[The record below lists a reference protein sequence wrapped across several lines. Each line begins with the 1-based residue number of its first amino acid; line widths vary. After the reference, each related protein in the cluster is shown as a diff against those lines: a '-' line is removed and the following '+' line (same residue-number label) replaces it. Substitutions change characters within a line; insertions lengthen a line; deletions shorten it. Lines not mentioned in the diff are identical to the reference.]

1 MDPSHRPACLSCA
14 QRRLDNLDCD
24 GGHPCTACRTSST
37 RCAYP
42 RPSTP
47 PSAWTNIA
55 PQAVQRWPESV
66 QLVHGEAA
74 AFRLRGERNKDGKVD
89 AFRREWVVNQD
100 QDLWLR
106 ARRGKTSLL
115 FPASVDDRDEAE
127 ALDLEGDPLDFAR
140 EGHILLN
147 LHDVLRHDPL
157 QPTVGL
163 NAAIQDRQSSSSS
176 QTRIL
181 RAFEPRDPNL
191 GNVLA
196 ACDVPLDDGAST
208 SSTCVAF
215 RRAETPG
222 GRPTAVG
229 WGSFAPLPRELRAPS
244 RKGKDREREGDAAA
258 GFRALTEPLFTGAH
272 PIRQV
277 ELSRLGSSSSA
288 LLGVRTQGSLDLLHL
303 ALPPS
308 SSDDPA
314 LPPLPTTL
322 SRFSYTASS
331 LSRRPIADFTLS
343 PALGGGLV
351 VDTTGALF
359 GWGLGDRGSGRV
371 GDRDWGGAQPEMFR
385 LRGGRKTG
393 EAGYSGMA
401 RVECGGVRGTDAV
414 VAVEDEVLLY
424 DLRSPKASVQLV
436 DPHLLAQHLT
446 HGETDPAR
454 VVSLLRRSPSSSDLS
469 LPLPTSTTQ
478 HVVATTHDVLYLDE
492 RMPSRALLR
501 WKHGRCGPESKGV
514 DLTLSLLEVPTHAGD
529 PPHRDSAEPV
539 VARAALTSR
548 LHPHVELYT
557 TRADPAHA
565 PQIALGPYALEGPRL
580 RSSSLSAPAS
590 ARPERFTRAGTAF
603 VPLPPPAAA
612 AAPTSSGDAMDVD
625 GASRP
630 SSDEDEDGPAARRE
644 RLADERRAARSRS
657 WRLLEAGARG
667 DLSVREVE
675 LERFAVVSGDESGEG
690 EAAVGGAAGSVR
702 VELSAELAQLG
713 AEAERAL
720 RRTSSRDRRRQKE
733 DERLVDVS
741 RVRRV
746 LEPQRVLE
754 AGRAVDEVGDGDDSP
769 QAAVRLVRGA
779 AEREEGDIGALTGLE
794 LLSLSSR
801 HSTAMADD
809 DDVAPEPLPRPTAYD
824 AVASISPESTAALD
838 AALAAAPAAL
848 HLRPTQPPTHF
859 STLLPRHLAPTAAA
873 STASAAERLR
883 ALTAERV
890 ERHQVLASHILLPRT
905 IEPDEPGRA
914 PNQPQPADEDP
925 PALHFSYLRPKAP
938 TSSNFGDLDGDG
950 DVPGPRRVGRG
961 TRRRKVKGADH
972 DPPSLDSL
980 GARLLL
986 AEWHV
991 GADPRSYPWFSP
1003 YDDDHDKDLDA
1014 LAVSQAQ
1021 ASSSSRRKKRER
1033 EATKVGGPTS
1043 SAMSWQPSFPPSSA
1057 SYGTSSQSYF
1067 PSLAPPQIGSN
1078 AQWQSQ
1084 SQSQSQSQDWPQ
1096 LAATQPTISVSGP
1109 ADPSASSQGPP
1120 AFGGAA
1126 SQTVPGAFGS
1136 RLTVGA
1142 GRGGPA
1148 GEKKKK
1154 AKKRVSGF

>member
-14 QRRLDNLDCD
+14 QRGSTNLDCD
-24 GGHPCTACRTSST
+24 GGHPCTPCRTSST

-66 QLVHGEAA
+66 QLVPGEAA
-74 AFRLRGERNKDGKVD
+74 SFRLRAERDKDGNVD
-89 AFRREWVVNQD
+89 AFSREWVVNQD
-100 QDLWLR
+100 QDLRLR

-140 EGHILLN
+140 EGHVLLN

-163 NAAIQDRQSSSSS
+163 NAAIQDRHSSSSK

-181 RAFEPRDPNL
+181 RTFEPRDPNL

-196 ACDVPLDDGAST
+196 ACDVPLDDGASS

-244 RKGKDREREGDAAA
+244 RKGKDRERDGDARA
-258 GFRALTEPLFTGAH
+258 GFRASTEPLLTSAH
-272 PIRQV
+272 PVRQV

-288 LLGVRTQGSLDLLHL
+288 LLGVRTQGSLDLVHL
-303 ALPPS
+303 SLPSPS
-308 SSDDPA
+308 SDFA
-314 LPPLPTTL
+314 HPPPPTTL
-322 SRFSYTASS
+322 SRFTYTASS
-331 LSRRPIADFTLS
+331 LSRRPIADFALS
-343 PALGGGLV
+343 PALGAGLV

-359 GWGLGDRGSGRV
+359 GWGLGARGSGRI
-371 GDRDWGGAQPEMFR
+371 GDRDWRGAQPDMFR
-385 LRGGRKTG
+385 LRGGRKKG
-393 EAGYSGMA
+393 EGGYSGLA
-401 RVECGGVRGTDAV
+401 RVQCGGVRGTDAV
-414 VAVEDEVLLY
+414 VAVEDEMLLY
-424 DLRSPKASVQLV
+424 DLRSPRASLQLV
-436 DPHLLAQHLT
+436 DPHLLAQHLA

-454 VVSLLRRSPSSSDLS
+454 IVSLLQCTPPTSNSFLSSS
-469 LPLPTSTTQ
+469 TSTAQ

-514 DLTLSLLEVPTHAGD
+514 DLTLSLIEVPAHVCD
-529 PPHRDSAEPV
+529 SPQRDSVEPV
-539 VARAALTSR
+539 VGRAALTSR

-565 PQIALGPYALEGPRL
+565 AQFALGPYALEGPR
-580 RSSSLSAPAS
+580 SSAS
-590 ARPERFTRAGTAF
+590 ASSPRSERFTRAGTAF
-603 VPLPPPAAA
+603 VPLPPLATSAAA
-612 AAPTSSGDAMDVD
+612 GPSSSREAMDVD
-625 GASRP
+625 GPSRS

-644 RLADERRAARSRS
+644 RLAEARRAARSRS

-667 DLSVREVE
+667 ELSVRQVE
-675 LERFAVVSGDESGEG
+675 LERFTVASGDEDGEG
-690 EAAVGGAAGSVR
+690 EEVGDGAAGGAGAAEPAH

-713 AEAERAL
+713 AEAERV
-720 RRTSSRDRRRQKE
+720 RRRRSNRDRRRQKE
-733 DERLVDVS
+733 EERLVDVS

-746 LEPQRVLE
+746 LAPERVLE
-754 AGRAVDEVGDGDDSP
+754 AGRAADEVGDGVDSA
-769 QAAVRLVRGA
+769 QAAVQLVRGA
-779 AEREEGDIGALTGLE
+779 TVREEGDVGALTGLE

-801 HSTAMADD
+801 HSTAMTDD
-809 DDVAPEPLPRPTAYD
+809 DDLAPAPLPRPSAYD
-824 AVASISPESTAALD
+824 ALVSIPPESTAALD

-848 HLRPTQPPTHF
+848 RFRPIPTPTHF
-859 STLLPRHLAPTAAA
+859 STLLPRRLPPCTAAPT
-873 STASAAERLR
+873 TSAAQRLR
-883 ALTAERV
+883 ALASERV
-890 ERHQVLASHILLPRT
+890 ERQHALASHVLLPRA
-905 IEPDEPGRA
+905 IEPDEPVRA

-925 PALHFSYLRPKAP
+925 PALHFSYVRPKAP
-938 TSSNFGDLDGDG
+938 TPSGLGDLDGDG
-950 DVPGPRRVGRG
+950 EVSGLRSVGRG
-961 TRRRKVKGADH
+961 TRRRKNRGDDV

-991 GADPRSYPWFSP
+991 GADPRSYTWYSP
-1003 YDDDHDKDLDA
+1003 YDDDQDKDLDA

-1033 EATKVGGPTS
+1033 EASTMGPTS

-1057 SYGTSSQSYF
+1057 SFATSSQSYF
-1067 PSLAPPQIGSN
+1067 PSLGPPQIGSN
-1078 AQWQSQ
+1078 PSHAQSQ
-1084 SQSQSQSQDWPQ
+1084 SQSQGWPQ

-1109 ADPSASSQGPP
+1109 ADASASSQGPP

-1142 GRGGPA
+1142 GRGGDKD
-1148 GEKKKK
+1148 KKKK
-1154 AKKRVSGF
+1154 GKKRVSGF